1 MVRSFFSTRIVEREI
16 SLCQNAKAEE
26 FPETCESTVT
36 WELGECIAFYRDRFQ
51 KFEKKKKK
59 KRDYNNAR
67 HFNKFISFFFFFF
80 KSISIHLQF
89 PWKCNCLSGT
99 LFTLIEAVLCNGKL
113 VDMISN

>member
-59 KRDYNNAR
+59 RNEIIITRDILTNL
-67 HFNKFISFFFFFF
+67 FLFFFFF